1 MFTCEN
7 CSAKTYLTIFF
18 VLSPLKYSII
28 FNTMSDSKQDAVFSF
43 PVIDVPATSK
53 NLKNIRES
61 HGISVANL
69 QQLLEMQN
77 PQSIYTWE
85 DSNNKYLPRLDN
97 LVILSKI
104 YKVSI
109 DDLIVLR
116 ESENVVLSISES
128 HQPYGFKPETLYY
141 IKINTS
147 KNVRIALGKYFD
159 FSF

>member
-1 MFTCEN
+1 MT
-7 CSAKTYLTIFF
+7 
-18 VLSPLKYSII
+18 
-28 FNTMSDSKQDAVFSF
+28 DSQKDAVFSF

-53 NLKNIRES
+53 NLKKLRES

-69 QQLLEMQN
+69 QQLLDMAN

-85 DSNNKYLPRLDN
+85 DFNNKYLPRLDN

-109 DDLIVLR
+109 DDLIVLK

-128 HQPYGFKPETLYY
+128 RPPYGFTTETLDY
-141 IKINTS
+141 IRINSS

>member
-1 MFTCEN
+1 
-7 CSAKTYLTIFF
+7 
-18 VLSPLKYSII
+18 
-28 FNTMSDSKQDAVFSF
+28 MSDSQKEVGFSF

-53 NLKNIRES
+53 NLKKLRES
-61 HGISVANL
+61 RGISVANL

-85 DSNNKYLPRLDN
+85 DSCSKYLPRLDN

-128 HQPYGFKPETLYY
+128 RPPYGFTTETLDY
-141 IKINTS
+141 IRINSS

-159 FSF
+159 FTF

>member
-1 MFTCEN
+1 
-7 CSAKTYLTIFF
+7 
-18 VLSPLKYSII
+18 
-28 FNTMSDSKQDAVFSF
+28 MSDSKQDAVFSF

-53 NLKNIRES
+53 NLKKLRES
-61 HGISVANL
+61 QGISVAYL

-85 DSNNKYLPRLDN
+85 DSGSKYLPRLDN

-116 ESENVVLSISES
+116 ESQKAALSISES
-128 HQPYGFKPETLYY
+128 HPPYGFKPETLDY
-141 IKINTS
+141 IKIHTS
-147 KNVRIALGKYFD
+147 KNVQIALGKYFD
-159 FSF
+159 LSF

>member
-1 MFTCEN
+1 
-7 CSAKTYLTIFF
+7 
-18 VLSPLKYSII
+18 
-28 FNTMSDSKQDAVFSF
+28 MSDSQKDASFSF

-53 NLKNIRES
+53 NLKKLRENQ
-61 HGISVANL
+61 GISVANL
-69 QQLLEMQN
+69 QQLLEMAN

-85 DSNNKYLPRLDN
+85 DSGSKYLPRLDN

-116 ESENVVLSISES
+116 ESEKAALSISES
-128 HQPYGFKPETLYY
+128 CTPYGYKPETLDY

-147 KNVRIALGKYFD
+147 KNVQIALGKYFN

>member
-1 MFTCEN
+1 MT
-7 CSAKTYLTIFF
+7 
-18 VLSPLKYSII
+18 
-28 FNTMSDSKQDAVFSF
+28 DSQKDAVFSF

-53 NLKNIRES
+53 NLKKLRES

-69 QQLLEMQN
+69 QQLLDMAN

-109 DDLIVLR
+109 DDLIVLK

-128 HQPYGFKPETLYY
+128 RPPYGFTTETLDYVR
-141 IKINTS
+141 INSS

>member
-1 MFTCEN
+1 
-7 CSAKTYLTIFF
+7 
-18 VLSPLKYSII
+18 
-28 FNTMSDSKQDAVFSF
+28 MSDSQKDASFSF
-43 PVIDVPATSK
+43 PVIDVSATSK
-53 NLKNIRES
+53 NLKKLRENR
-61 HGISVANL
+61 GISVAEL
-69 QQLLEMQN
+69 QQLLEMTN

-109 DDLIVLR
+109 DDLIVLK

-128 HQPYGFKPETLYY
+128 RPPYGFTTETLDY
-141 IKINTS
+141 IRINSS
-147 KNVRIALGKYFD
+147 KNVQIALGKYFN

>member
-1 MFTCEN
+1 
-7 CSAKTYLTIFF
+7 
-18 VLSPLKYSII
+18 
-28 FNTMSDSKQDAVFSF
+28 MSDSKQDAVFSF

-53 NLKNIRES
+53 NLKNIREN
-61 HGISVANL
+61 HGISVAEL

-116 ESENVVLSISES
+116 ESEKAALSISES
-128 HQPYGFKPETLYY
+128 HPPYGYKAETLDY
-141 IKINTS
+141 ILISAS
-147 KNVRIALGKYFD
+147 KNMRIALGKYFD

>member
-1 MFTCEN
+1 
-7 CSAKTYLTIFF
+7 
-18 VLSPLKYSII
+18 
-28 FNTMSDSKQDAVFSF
+28 MSDSQKDASFSF

-53 NLKNIRES
+53 NLKKLRENR
-61 HGISVANL
+61 GISVANL
-69 QQLLEMQN
+69 QQLLEMAN

-85 DSNNKYLPRLDN
+85 DSGSKYLPRLDN

-109 DDLIVLR
+109 DELIVLK
-116 ESENVVLSISES
+116 ESNEVVLSISES
-128 HQPYGFKPETLYY
+128 CTPYGYKPETLDY

-147 KNVRIALGKYFD
+147 KNVQIALGKYFN

>member
-1 MFTCEN
+1 
-7 CSAKTYLTIFF
+7 
-18 VLSPLKYSII
+18 
-28 FNTMSDSKQDAVFSF
+28 MSDSQKDAVFSF

-53 NLKNIRES
+53 NLKKLRES

-69 QQLLEMQN
+69 QQLLDMAN

-109 DDLIVLR
+109 DELIVLK
-116 ESENVVLSISES
+116 ESNEVVLSISES
-128 HQPYGFKPETLYY
+128 CPPYGFNPETLDY
-141 IKINTS
+141 IKMNAS
-147 KNVRIALGKYFD
+147 KNVQIALGKYFD

>member
-1 MFTCEN
+1 
-7 CSAKTYLTIFF
+7 
-18 VLSPLKYSII
+18 
-28 FNTMSDSKQDAVFSF
+28 MSDSQKDAVFSF

-53 NLKNIRES
+53 NLKKLRES

-69 QQLLEMQN
+69 QQLLDMAN

-109 DDLIVLR
+109 DDLIVLKK
-116 ESENVVLSISES
+116 SENVVLSISES
-128 HQPYGFKPETLYY
+128 RPPYGFTTETLDY
-141 IKINTS
+141 IRINSS

-159 FSF
+159 FTF